1 MLLGR
6 RVIRREEVTSTNDV
20 AKALGKEGEPEGL
33 VVVARKQSAGR
44 GRMGRTWSSPL
55 GGLYFSVLLRPR
67 IKADAVLRMTV
78 LSCVPVAMAIEEV
91 TGIRPE
97 LKWPNDVLVQGK
109 KIGGILVEG
118 VSRGKE
124 LDFVVLG
131 VGLNLNS
138 SDEALDAPEA
148 TTLSAVLG
156 KEIVE
161 EELLTSLLHHL
172 EAFYI
177 RLKADEV
184 DEDEY
189 KARSCVLGN
198 WVEARIGNQTLRG
211 KALYLDHDG
220 ALVLRSDENLIFRLA
235 WVNETSIKITKEG
248 ENEGKPLRKT

>member
-33 VVVARKQSAGR
+33 VVVARRQSAGR
-44 GRMGRTWSSPL
+44 GRQGRTWSSPL

-156 KEIVE
+156 KEIGE
-161 EELLTSLLHHL
+161 EELLTSLLRHL

>member
-6 RVIRREEVTSTNDV
+6 RVIMKEEVTSTNDV

-44 GRMGRTWSSPL
+44 GRMGRTWSSPM

-67 IKADAVLRMTV
+67 IEADAVLRMTV

-97 LKWPNDVLVQGK
+97 LKWPNDILVQGK

-131 VGLNLNS
+131 IGLNLNS

-156 KEIVE
+156 KEIGE
-161 EELLTSLLHHL
+161 EELLTSLLRHL

-235 WVNETSIKITKEG
+235 FVNETSIKITK
-248 ENEGKPLRKT
+248 